1 MENQQVYNDVQKH
14 YGLAARTSDDDAYS
28 RKVAAAFGYSEEEL
42 ANTPANANLGL
53 SCGNPLALANLKEG
67 ECVIDL
73 GSGAGFDVF
82 LAAKAVGSTGKV
94 IGVDMNKA
102 RGTHDRADMLERAN
116 KNKENA
122 KAENVSFVDSQIT
135 AINLP
140 DSIANCII
148 SNCVVNLVPESEK
161 QLVFNEM
168 FRLLK
173 PGGRVAISDILA
185 KKPLSAE
192 IRKSV
197 ALYVGCIAGAS
208 QVADYEKYFR
218 SAGFNDIL
226 IVDTKSDLNVYTTA
240 KDDGPAAGGCSTKS
254 KPGCCSGGVVSA
266 ESAAAVANVDFNE
279 WAGKW

>member
-14 YGLAARTSDDDAYS
+14 YGLAARTSDDNAYS

-53 SCGNPLALANLKEG
+53 SCGNPLALANLREG

-94 IGVDMNKA
+94 IGVDMNK
-102 RGTHDRADMLERAN
+102 DMLERAN

-140 DSIANCII
+140 DSVANCII

-185 KKPLSAE
+185 KKPLPTE
-192 IRKSV
+192 IRESV

-208 QVADYEKYFR
+208 QVQNYEEYLRK
-218 SAGFNDIL
+218 AGFDEVL

-240 KDDGPAAGGCSTKS
+240 KDDGPATSSCGTKS

-266 ESAAAVANVDFNE
+266 ESAAEVANVDFNE
-279 WAGKW
+279 WAGSFKIYAIKA